1 MTTATLRT
9 YTCKDLAQMA
19 KKEGVTGWHSMRKDE
34 LISALAKAAKRSKRT
49 GGQKSNGKAA
59 NGSAKSGSATAKRRL
74 TPAQVRTK
82 SRIDALRTRLST
94 LKNVANAEAA
104 NGSSP
109 NGSKQEPTSDS
120 LVLMVR
126 DAYWL
131 QAHWEIQQSSVERAR
146 TALTQNWH
154 GAKPILRVY
163 KIAEDGSSSL
173 YRDIEIHGGVNHWYI
188 DVTDPPTK
196 YRAELGY
203 RATNG
208 DYYCLC
214 RSSMVSTP
222 TPGSTD
228 AMNGN
233 WGDVADNADRIFA
246 MSGGY
251 SQRGAGM
258 ELQQL
263 LEQRLQRRLGRP
275 TETRFGNGARTVEG
289 THEELN
295 FAIEAELVV
304 YGAANPHAHV
314 TVEGEPVTLRPD
326 GTFAVRMHF
335 PDRRQVVPVVA
346 TTADGVEQKTII
358 LGIERNTKELETI
371 VRDSNRPH

>member
-34 LISALAKAAKRSKRT
+34 LITALAKAARRTKRSSGRKSTGAARKRAST
-49 GGQKSNGKAA
+49 SKAKATAAQKS
-59 NGSAKSGSATAKRRL
+59 RL
-74 TPAQVRTK
+74 TPSQARTK
-82 SRIDALRTRLST
+82 SRIDALRTRLSAM
-94 LKNVANAEAA
+94 KNVASDQAED
-104 NGSSP
+104 GSTKGP
-109 NGSKQEPTSDS
+109 KSDR

-131 QAHWEIQQSSVERAR
+131 QAHWEIQHSSVERAR

-154 GAKPILRVY
+154 GAKPVLRVF
-163 KIAEDGSSSL
+163 KIGGDGSSTI
-173 YRDIEIHGGVNHWYI
+173 YRDIEIHGGVNHWYV
-188 DVTDPPTK
+188 DVVDPPTK

-214 RSSMVSTP
+214 RSSTVTTP

-228 AMNGN
+228 AMSGN

-251 SQRGAGM
+251 SQQGVGM

-263 LEQRLQRRLGRP
+263 LEKRLQRRLGRP
-275 TETRFGNGARTVEG
+275 TETRFGSGARSPNGA
-289 THEELN
+289 HEELN

-304 YGAANPHAHV
+304 YGAANPHSHV
-314 TVEGEPVTLRPD
+314 TVEGEPVNLRPD

-346 TTADGVEQKTII
+346 TTSDGVEQKTII
-358 LGIERNTKELETI
+358 LGIERNTKELETV
-371 VRDSNRPH
+371 VRDSARSH